1 MRQLVFSPLAA
12 IGSTHFLYDP
22 ATDKWTLDEDA
33 VNRLFC
39 DVANAGATGIRIIP
53 YNPWNAHPYGLKS
66 QFQPYALNADCT
78 AFNLGAFNGWYFP
91 IVRKYIEIAK
101 KYGMTTWFALLDN
114 CQFTGDYDKWC
125 PWSNNTQGIGT
136 FYESKAWPFV
146 KAWFEKCLAEFA
158 GLGVCWAW
166 GNETNDPRMVDL
178 VKTAILPV
186 IRAKGLDLKNMAYGA
201 TMKEVDYKPMPAG
214 WVPTPEQPRWDYY
227 PGMAGT
233 LDWLK
238 KLVGDEMG
246 DAAKFSIWKEV
257 HSIGGKGYPNIPN
270 RLHQALYWWARTQ
283 NNGIRI
289 WLSNDGVFDGD
300 SVCDVEQDGAVTKRR
315 PSAER
320 MAEIVKLTLRYSNDF
335 TYEHL
340 PKTRDLACITATLRA
355 MYKAMTGAAPV
366 AKYTYTPPVEPPDP
380 PEPPEP
386 PQPPVPPV
394 PQPWLKD
401 NWGWVAAAV
410 VIGATLLVF
419 FL

>member
-39 DVANAGATGIRIIP
+39 DVANAGATGIRVIP
-53 YNPWNAHPYGLKS
+53 YNPWNAHPHGLSS
-66 QFQPYALNADCT
+66 QFQPYIMSPDRAKFDLAH
-78 AFNLGAFNGWYFP
+78 FNGWYFP

-101 KYGMTTWFALLDN
+101 KYGMTAWFALGDN
-114 CQFTGDYDKWC
+114 CQFAGDYKKWS
-125 PWSNNTQGIGT
+125 PWSSNTQGIGT

-201 TMKEVDYKPMPAG
+201 TMKEVDYKPMPEG

-270 RLHQALYWWARTQ
+270 RLHQALYWWARTSA
-283 NNGIRI
+283 GAARIRI
-289 WLSNDGVFDGD
+289 WLSNDGVFDGN
-300 SVCDVEQDGAVTKRR
+300 SECDVEIGGGVIKRR
-315 PSAER
+315 PSAAR
-320 MAEIVKLTLRYSNDF
+320 MAEIVGITMKYSNDF

-340 PKTRDLACITATLRA
+340 PKTKDIVCITATLKA
-355 MYKAMTGAAPV
+355 MYKAMTGKDPV
-366 AKYTYTPPVEPPDP
+366 PKYTYTP

-386 PQPPVPPV
+386 PEPPAPPT
-394 PQPWLKD
+394 PSTPEKKFPWLI
-401 NWGWVAAAV
+401 AAAV
-410 VIGATLLVF
+410 AALAILAALIF
-419 FL
+419 F

>member
-1 MRQLVFSPLAA
+1 MRQLIFSPLAS
-12 IGSTHFLYDP
+12 IGSQNFIYDHI
-22 ATDKWTLDEDA
+22 ADRWSLDEDA

-39 DVANAGATGIRIIP
+39 AVANAGATGIRVIP

-101 KYGMTTWFALLDN
+101 KYGMTAWFALGDN
-114 CQFTGDYDKWC
+114 CQFAGDYKKWS
-125 PWSNNTQGIGT
+125 PWSSNTQGIGT

-201 TMKEVDYKPMPAG
+201 TMKEVDYKPMPEG
-214 WVPTPEQPRWDYY
+214 WVPTPQQPRWDYY

-238 KLVGDEMG
+238 KLVGDTLG
-246 DAAKFSIWKEV
+246 DDAKFAIWKEV
-257 HSIGGKGYPNIPN
+257 HSIGGKGYPKIPN
-270 RLHQALYWWARTQ
+270 RLHQALYWWARPK

-289 WLSNDGVFDGD
+289 WLSNDGVFDGN
-300 SVCDVEQDGAVTKRR
+300 STCDIEGVKRR

-320 MAEIVKLTLRYSNDF
+320 MAEIVKSTLVYANDF

-355 MYKAMTGAAPV
+355 MYKAVYGKDPV
-366 AKYTYTPPVEPPDP
+366 EKYHYDPPVP

-386 PQPPVPPV
+386 PTPPPVDCKCSY
-394 PQPWLKD
+394 WLEKGGD
-401 NWGWVAAAV
+401 GKRDWTRWFKCLFG
-410 VIGATLLVF
+410 GEKRCK
-419 FL
+419 

>member
-1 MRQLVFSPLAA
+1 VRQLTFSPLAS
-12 IGSTHFLYDP
+12 IGSHDFIYDRP
-22 ATDKWTLDEDA
+22 TDKWTLNEDA

-39 DVANAGATGIRIIP
+39 DVANAGATGIRVIP
-53 YNPWNAHPYGLKS
+53 YNPWNAHPHGLSS
-66 QFQPYALNADCT
+66 QFQPYMMDFDREKFDLAH
-78 AFNLGAFNGWYFP
+78 FNGWYFP
-91 IVRKYIEIAK
+91 LVRKYIEIAK

-114 CQFTGDYDKWC
+114 CQFAGDYDKWC

-201 TMKEVDYKPMPAG
+201 TMKEVDYKPMPEG

-257 HSIGGKGYPNIPN
+257 HSIGGKGYPKIPN
-270 RLHQALYWWARTQ
+270 RLHQALYWWARPK

-289 WLSNDGVFDGD
+289 WLSNDGVFDGN
-300 SVCDVEQDGAVTKRR
+300 STCDIEGVKRR

-320 MAEIVKLTLRYSNDF
+320 MAEIVKSTLVYANDF

-355 MYKAMTGAAPV
+355 MYKAMYGKDPV
-366 AKYTYTPPVEPPDP
+366 EKYHYEPPVEPP
-380 PEPPEP
+380 EPPLPYE
-386 PQPPVPPV
+386 PPVPPHS
-394 PQPWLKD
+394 WGKD
-401 NWGWVAAAV
+401 NWGWIAAAV
-410 VIGATLLVF
+410 IVAALI